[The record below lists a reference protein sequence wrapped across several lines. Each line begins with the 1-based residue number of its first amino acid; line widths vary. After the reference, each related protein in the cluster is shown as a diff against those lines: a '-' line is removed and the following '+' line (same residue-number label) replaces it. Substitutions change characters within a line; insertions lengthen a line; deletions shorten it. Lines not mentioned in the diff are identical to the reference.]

1 MGRKLISRIYG
12 FNHVHDRIGKS
23 VTELESGLK
32 KKCGFGDQIHW
43 FLEVDRRQIR
53 LISLSDFK
61 KYFGSG
67 QTRPKNNLMYLI
79 M

>member
-1 MGRKLISRIYG
+1 MNFKNIRIQSCTRS
-12 FNHVHDRIGKS
+12 NWQICDRVG
-23 VTELESGLK
+23 ERFK

>member
-12 FNHVHDRIGKS
+12 FNHVHDRIDRVG
-23 VTELESGLK
+23 ERFK

-43 FLEVDRRQIR
+43 FLVDRRQIR